1 MNEVYV
7 INNSTFSIE
16 GVVDEYVSCIWRP
29 SYSDIGDFELYVGA
43 SRKLLD
49 LLQINRY
56 LVRSS
61 DINIDNQDKV
71 TYSKVMIIKNIELI
85 TDVENGDFLSI
96 TGRELK
102 FILSQ
107 RIVWSQTNLTDS
119 AESAIRTLVTENAI
133 QPTDNKRVI
142 PNLMLGAG
150 AGLTDTIEKQV
161 TGDNLASTIVEIATA
176 YNYGWDIFI
185 YDGNLIFIIYTGLDR
200 SYNQTDRPYV
210 VFSDSFEN
218 LYNTDYQVETEEYA
232 NTTLIGGE
240 GEGIE
245 RVYTSVGDSN
255 TGLSRFETF
264 TDARDL
270 SSNKGSEDEIP
281 QSQYLALLKE
291 RGKENLASLAYTE
304 GFSGEVLSDV
314 AFKYGT
320 DFDLGDVVTV
330 INEYGISKNV
340 RVLSAIESE
349 DESGTKLLPQF
360 NI

>member
-185 YDGNLIFIIYTGLDR
+185 YDGKLIFIIYTGLDR